1 MILICIQFK
10 TTYNVV
16 FKQRQKVDGAVMLG
30 QLCTFYVLGFFFC
43 RVLQS
48 FDCNVCII
56 PPVQG
61 DAEKRRGLNTLLV
74 GMVRNKTVK
83 THHVEPS
90 TPSQH

>member
-10 TTYNVV
+10 TAYNVV

-30 QLCTFYVLGFFFC
+30 QLCTFYVLSFFFSG
-43 RVLQS
+43 VLQS
-48 FDCNVCII
+48 FDCNVCIV
-56 PPVQG
+56 PLVQSNT
-61 DAEKRRGLNTLLV
+61 EKRRGLTALLV
-74 GMVRNKTVK
+74 GMIRNKAVK